1 MAGLQAPP
9 AKKEATPD
17 MSVLK
22 DQKGVNTLTASQLPF
37 GGEEGSESKKLSKI
51 SHPLC
56 VLLVGQRQTTP
67 SW

>member
-1 MAGLQAPP
+1 
-9 AKKEATPD
+9 